1 MNDHLARAMAAKGKI
16 RVVTCV
22 TTTLTNDICFLQG
35 TSPVASI
42 ALGRTLAGAAL
53 LGSQLKQGQRLAL
66 KFEGNGPLKKIIAEA
81 DWDGALRGTVAFPE
95 AVAPTVPEALGRA
108 GFLTVTRELGMKEPY
123 SGTVQ
128 LLSSE
133 IAEDLAYYLTDSDQI
148 PSAVG
153 LAVSLAP
160 DGQVSAS
167 GGFLIQ
173 SLPPSDEAAVDHLM
187 DRIAKMPPLT
197 SLLQN
202 DTSPTALL
210 ELLLEGLE
218 YNLLE
223 TTDLQFRCGC
233 SRDKVERALLT
244 VGRDELSRMASQDG
258 GATVICEF
266 CKQKYLFERNELE
279 TLIAG
284 Y

>member
-1 MNDHLARAMAAKGKI
+1 MQDHIARAMAAKGKI

-22 TTTLTNDICFLQG
+22 TTKLTNDICFLQG

-53 LGSQLKQGQRLAL
+53 LGSQLKQGQRLAV
-66 KFEGNGPLKKIIAEA
+66 KFEGSGPLKKIIAES
-81 DWDGALRGTVAFPE
+81 DWDGAVRGTVAFPE
-95 AVAPTVPEALGRA
+95 AVAPTVSEALGRA
-108 GFLTVTRELGMKEPY
+108 GFLTVTRDLGMKEPY

-128 LLSSE
+128 LISSE
-133 IAEDLAYYLTDSDQI
+133 IAEDLAYYLTDSDQV

-153 LAVSLAP
+153 LGVSLAP

-173 SLPPSDEAAVDHLM
+173 SLPPSDETAVDHLM
-187 DRIAKMPPLT
+187 ERIAQMPPLT

-202 DTSPTALL
+202 GTSPTALL

-244 VGRDELSRMASQDG
+244 VGRDELGRMASEDQ
-258 GATVICEF
+258 GATVLCEF
-266 CKQKYLFERNELE
+266 CKQQYHFERNELE
-279 TLIAG
+279 SLIAG
-284 Y
+284 